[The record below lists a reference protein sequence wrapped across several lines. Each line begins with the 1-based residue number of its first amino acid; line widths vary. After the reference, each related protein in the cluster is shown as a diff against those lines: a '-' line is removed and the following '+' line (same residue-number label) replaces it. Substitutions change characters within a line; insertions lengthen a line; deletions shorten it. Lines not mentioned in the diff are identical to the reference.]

1 MEPEET
7 LVNEAARGNHGA
19 FKKLYD
25 LHVDGLFRF
34 MRQFS
39 TETDEVEDWVQRAF
53 VKSHANLHAFR
64 RDAKFSTW
72 LFTIA
77 LNEMRSDRRRSAHVT
92 VPLDDGLS
100 NSAAVSSIDEDFSW
114 NDLMKGWLAELEETR
129 RAVFILFEVEGYS
142 HAEIAT
148 MLGIGE
154 VTCRSHV
161 FRAKKFLQDK
171 WKKEQGLSV

>member
-1 MEPEET
+1 MEPEEQ
-7 LVNEAARGNHGA
+7 LISEAARGNHRA
-19 FKKLYD
+19 FRKLYD

-39 TETDEVEDWVQRAF
+39 TAQDEVEDWVQRAF
-53 VKSHANLHAFR
+53 MKSHTNLHAFR

-77 LNEMRSDRRRSAHVT
+77 LNEMRSDRRRIAPINVS
-92 VPLDDGLS
+92 LDDEFTD
-100 NSAAVSSIDEDFSW
+100 AAATASTEEDFSW
-114 NDLMKGWLAELEETR
+114 NELMKGWLSEMDETR

-142 HAEIAT
+142 HAEIAA

-154 VTCRSHV
+154 VTCRSHM
-161 FRAKKFLQDK
+161 FRAKKFLKEK
-171 WKKEQGLSV
+171 WKEEKYDR